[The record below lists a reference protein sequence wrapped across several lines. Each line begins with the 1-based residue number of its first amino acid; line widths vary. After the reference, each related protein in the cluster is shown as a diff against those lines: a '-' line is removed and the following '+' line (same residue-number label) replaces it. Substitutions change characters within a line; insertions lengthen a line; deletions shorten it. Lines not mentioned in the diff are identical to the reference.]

1 MCDPDLRK
9 RLEFRLG
16 EFVELTIEDLL
27 RRRAAERVVRFIHRR
42 QQFDVGA
49 TVVWNLSPPFAA
61 PFQTYV
67 ALLNQDPLRPRVQDR
82 LIGGSEL
89 DFSAPLQ
96 AHSFSVF
103 HAD

>member
-67 ALLNQDPLRPRVQDR
+67 ALLNQDPLRPRVQAR